1 MTMDFDAEERRIPAE
16 TAAMKVPPRNRWQVL
31 LVEYELLDAYLL
43 TLSQRIWTSGLVLIG
58 LSLIGIAFMAVGMD
72 SSREETSSIIGL
84 MAAAASVMAVV
95 WWILQRRLFSMQAVA
110 EFRKREI
117 EREMGMRSEIYL
129 TFLKQGR
136 NLRLRRREAMV
147 KGLAEGDSQ
156 LENDLFRFIK
166 TPEARPRFS
175 RLMGERITW
184 GMVPWILMLSWVML
198 YLLKTG

>member
-1 MTMDFDAEERRIPAE
+1 MTMEFDAEERRIPAE

-95 WWILQRRLFSMQAVA
+95 WWILQRRQFAMQAVA

-117 EREMGMRSEIYL
+117 ERERA
-129 TFLKQGR
+129 
-136 NLRLRRREAMV
+136 RRA
-147 KGLAEGDSQ
+147 
-156 LENDLFRFIK
+156 
-166 TPEARPRFS
+166 
-175 RLMGERITW
+175 
-184 GMVPWILMLSWVML
+184 
-198 YLLKTG
+198 

>member
-1 MTMDFDAEERRIPAE
+1 MSMELDSEERRLPAE

-31 LVEYELLDAYLL
+31 LVEYELLDSYLL
-43 TLSQRIWTSGLVLIG
+43 TLTQRVWTSGLVLIG

-72 SSREETSSIIGL
+72 STREETSSIIGL
-84 MAAAASVMAVV
+84 MATTASVMAVV

-136 NLRLRRREAMV
+136 NLKLRRRESMV
-147 KGLAEGDSQ
+147 KGLAEGDAH
-156 LENDLFRFIK
+156 LEADLFRFIK
-166 TPEARPRFS
+166 TPEAQPKFA

-184 GMVPWILMLSWVML
+184 GMVPWVLMLSWILL
-198 YLLKTG
+198 YFLKTG

>member
-1 MTMDFDAEERRIPAE
+1 MTIELDPESRRIPAE

-31 LVEYELLDAYLL
+31 LVEYELLDSYLH

-72 SSREETSSIIGL
+72 SAREETSSVTAL
-84 MAAAASVMAVV
+84 MAVAASIMAVV
-95 WWILQRRLFSMQAVA
+95 WWVLQRRLFSMQSVA

-129 TFLKQGR
+129 TFLRQGR
-136 NLRLRRREAMV
+136 HLKLRRREAVV
-147 KGLAEGDSQ
+147 KGLAEGDIQ
-156 LENDLFRFIK
+156 LEADLFRFVK

-184 GMVPWILMLSWVML
+184 GLVPWILITSWVLL
-198 YLLKTG
+198 YFIKAG

>member
-1 MTMDFDAEERRIPAE
+1 MTMEFDAEERRIPAE

-95 WWILQRRLFSMQAVA
+95 W
-110 EFRKREI
+110 
-117 EREMGMRSEIYL
+117 
-129 TFLKQGR
+129 
-136 NLRLRRREAMV
+136 
-147 KGLAEGDSQ
+147 
-156 LENDLFRFIK
+156 
-166 TPEARPRFS
+166 
-175 RLMGERITW
+175 
-184 GMVPWILMLSWVML
+184 
-198 YLLKTG
+198 